1 MGLSLVSMSEVLA
14 IEPSSDRGQA
24 IVIRYVRSDKDPKK
38 TAEFIEKTLFSL
50 ADPQTSVFFGN
61 KASPLYSP

>member
-24 IVIRYVRSDKDPKK
+24 IVIKYVRGDKDPKK
-38 TAEFIEKTLFSL
+38 
-50 ADPQTSVFFGN
+50 PQNS
-61 KASPLYSP
+61 